1 MLLVVADTSP
11 IRYLVQI
18 DQIELLA
25 RLFQKILIPSIV
37 ADELRHPSAPAAV
50 RAWIKAP
57 PAWLDVVTAP
67 ESNDPALNTLDPG
80 EKAALALGASQRA
93 DLILID
99 ERKAAA
105 VALKKGFE
113 TTGTLGVLDLAARR
127 GLIDL
132 KTVLDRLKGTNFR
145 YRQAILDALL
155 RQQEGEQR

>member
-18 DQIELLA
+18 DQIELLT

-37 ADELRHPSAPAAV
+37 ADELGHPSAPAAV
-50 RAWIKAP
+50 RTWIKAP

-80 EKAALALGASQRA
+80 EKAALALGVSQRA
-93 DLILID
+93 GLILID

-132 KTVLDRLKGTNFR
+132 KVVLDRLKGTNFR